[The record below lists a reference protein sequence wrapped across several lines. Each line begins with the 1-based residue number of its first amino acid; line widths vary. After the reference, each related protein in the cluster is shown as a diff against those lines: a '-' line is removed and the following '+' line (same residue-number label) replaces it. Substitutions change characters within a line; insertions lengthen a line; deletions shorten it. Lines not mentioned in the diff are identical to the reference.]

1 MKLTRCEQG
10 HFYDGDKYNDC
21 PNCSGLREKDKADPK
36 KITEDDPWGIHE
48 DPAFLYC
55 ENGHYYDIRKCTRC
69 PVCGTTK
76 LKITENQET
85 EKEKPP
91 MKLVCCENGHFYN
104 GAILDDCPFC
114 GSHGV
119 SPVTD
124 PKFLRSCAE
133 FYSDEI
139 TLEPVFAR
147 CENGHTYNRELY
159 ARCPVCEK
167 DAQEKKEN
175 QEAEKEKPPMKLRRC
190 ENGHFYNGA
199 KYDSCPYCSELPEFG
214 GSGVEDV
221 VMCENGHTYS
231 TGQGLYTRCPECGVE
246 REKRKKQPRMDIM
259 RCEKG
264 HFYNREVYDS
274 CPYCSEEAL
283 KENRP
288 PDEKQQ
294 NGQEENLS
302 DKSEPSVKKAKLI
315 VNITYC
321 EKGHYYDGELYD
333 TCPYCRDA
341 AQDDD
346 DEKTII

>member
-1 MKLTRCEQG
+1 MKLMR
-10 HFYDGDKYNDC
+10 
-21 PNCSGLREKDKADPK
+21 
-36 KITEDDPWGIHE
+36 
-48 DPAFLYC
+48 
-55 ENGHYYDIRKCTRC
+55 
-69 PVCGTTK
+69 
-76 LKITENQET
+76 
-85 EKEKPP
+85 
-91 MKLVCCENGHFYN
+91 CENGHFYN
-104 GAILDDCPFC
+104 GEEYDDCPFC

-124 PKFLRSCAE
+124 PNFLRSCAE

-147 CENGHTYNRELY
+147 CENGHTYNQELY

-167 DAQEKKEN
+167 A
-175 QEAEKEKPPMKLRRC
+175 
-190 ENGHFYNGA
+190 
-199 KYDSCPYCSELPEFG
+199 
-214 GSGVEDV
+214 
-221 VMCENGHTYS
+221 
-231 TGQGLYTRCPECGVE
+231 E

-274 CPYCSEEAL
+274 CPYCGEEAL
-283 KENRP
+283 KGNRP

-294 NGQEENLS
+294 NGQEENLP

-315 VNITYC
+315 ANITYC
-321 EKGHYYDGELYD
+321 ENGHFYDGELYD

>member
-1 MKLTRCEQG
+1 MKLTR
-10 HFYDGDKYNDC
+10 
-21 PNCSGLREKDKADPK
+21 
-36 KITEDDPWGIHE
+36 
-48 DPAFLYC
+48 
-55 ENGHYYDIRKCTRC
+55 
-69 PVCGTTK
+69 
-76 LKITENQET
+76 
-85 EKEKPP
+85 
-91 MKLVCCENGHFYN
+91 CENGHFYN
-104 GAILDDCPFC
+104 GAEYDDCPFC

-124 PKFLRSCAE
+124 PNFLRSCAE

-159 ARCPVCEK
+159 DRCPVCEK

-175 QEAEKEKPPMKLRRC
+175 QEAEKEKPPMKLMRC
-190 ENGHFYNGA
+190 ENGHFYDGA
-199 KYDSCPYCSELPEFG
+199 KYDSCPYCSLLPGLG
-214 GSGVEDV
+214 GSDTGFQQWQSCRFDV

-231 TGQGLYTRCPECGVE
+231 TGEYTRCPECGAE

-274 CPYCSEEAL
+274 CPYCGEEAL
-283 KENRP
+283 KKNRP

-294 NGQEENLS
+294 NGQEENLP
-302 DKSEPSVKKAKLI
+302 DKSEPSVKKTKLI
-315 VNITYC
+315 ANITYC
-321 EKGHYYDGELYD
+321 ENGHFYDGEIYD

>member
-1 MKLTRCEQG
+1 MKLT
-10 HFYDGDKYNDC
+10 
-21 PNCSGLREKDKADPK
+21 
-36 KITEDDPWGIHE
+36 
-48 DPAFLYC
+48 
-55 ENGHYYDIRKCTRC
+55 
-69 PVCGTTK
+69 
-76 LKITENQET
+76 
-85 EKEKPP
+85 
-91 MKLVCCENGHFYN
+91 CCENGHFYN
-104 GAILDDCPFC
+104 GAEYDDCPFC
-114 GSHGV
+114 GSHRV

-124 PKFLRSCAE
+124 PNFLRSCAE

-167 DAQEKKEN
+167 NEQEKKEN
-175 QEAEKEKPPMKLRRC
+175 REAGKEKPPMKL
-190 ENGHFYNGA
+190 
-199 KYDSCPYCSELPEFG
+199 
-214 GSGVEDV
+214 
-221 VMCENGHTYS
+221 
-231 TGQGLYTRCPECGVE
+231 
-246 REKRKKQPRMDIM
+246 M

-264 HFYNREVYDS
+264 HFYNGAAYDS

-294 NGQEENLS
+294 NGQKENLS

-315 VNITYC
+315 ANITYC
-321 EKGHYYDGELYD
+321 ENGHFYDGELYD
-333 TCPYCRDA
+333 TCPYCSSAPEVYRLGVPYGDEEKFSVSAVMCENGHIYNRRLYTTCPYCRDA

>member
-1 MKLTRCEQG
+1 MKLTR
-10 HFYDGDKYNDC
+10 
-21 PNCSGLREKDKADPK
+21 
-36 KITEDDPWGIHE
+36 
-48 DPAFLYC
+48 
-55 ENGHYYDIRKCTRC
+55 
-69 PVCGTTK
+69 
-76 LKITENQET
+76 
-85 EKEKPP
+85 
-91 MKLVCCENGHFYN
+91 CENGHFYN
-104 GAILDDCPFC
+104 GAEYDDCPFC

-124 PKFLRSCAE
+124 PNFLRSCAE

-159 ARCPVCEK
+159 ARCP
-167 DAQEKKEN
+167 
-175 QEAEKEKPPMKLRRC
+175 
-190 ENGHFYNGA
+190 
-199 KYDSCPYCSELPEFG
+199 YCSLLPGLG
-214 GSGVEDV
+214 GSDTGFQQWQSCRFDV

-231 TGQGLYTRCPECGVE
+231 TGEYTRCPECGAE

-274 CPYCSEEAL
+274 CPYCGEEAL

-294 NGQEENLS
+294 NGQEENLP

-315 VNITYC
+315 ANITYC
-321 EKGHYYDGELYD
+321 ENGHFYDGELYD